1 MKDSVCIRCEKKLD
15 YKPTRLLK
23 QVYALRP
30 YKQYKNVENI
40 DLCKECYDEFEQFLN
55 TRLEPQ
61 KSHVHED

>member
-30 YKQYKNVENI
+30 YKQYKNVEII

-55 TRLEPQ
+55 TRFKTPN
-61 KSHVHED
+61 SHVHKD